1 MYLRPFVVSLSNH
14 ERGCDYRPL
23 KGSIGSRSN
32 ANQGND
38 FLTHLKMLRTQTEKN
53 DDRRVIGLI
62 SDTHGLI
69 RPEAL
74 EALQGVELIIHAG
87 DIGKRE
93 VIDALQDI
101 APVLAIKGNNDIGSW
116 AHRFPETKLVK
127 SGNTR
132 LFVIHNVN
140 ELECDPV
147 ARRYQVVVSGH
158 SHKPSVSTRDG
169 VLFVNPGSAGPRRFK
184 LPIAVGKLF
193 IEDNQVNAAI
203 IELPV

>member
-1 MYLRPFVVSLSNH
+1 LRNH
-14 ERGCDYRPL
+14 TTGRIVPRV
-23 KGSIGSRSN
+23 
-32 ANQGND
+32 
-38 FLTHLKMLRTQTEKN
+38 RTAKKS
-53 DDRRVIGLI
+53 DLRVIGLI

-74 EALQGVELIIHAG
+74 EALRGVEFIIHAG

-101 APVLAIKGNNDIGSW
+101 APVLAIKGNNDIGGW

-127 SGNTR
+127 SGNIR

-140 ELECDPV
+140 ELEWNPV
-147 ARRYQVVVSGH
+147 ARGYQVVVSGH
-158 SHKPSVSTRDG
+158 SHKPSVMTRDG

-184 LPIAVGKLF
+184 LPIAIGKLF
-193 IEDNQVNAAI
+193 IKENQVNAAI